1 MMRLRVGER
10 QEQSSINQAAGTS
23 GRPERPGRL
32 ARNINRIA
40 CEVVRCGKILRVCW
54 QRH

>member
-23 GRPERPGRL
+23 GRPGRL

-40 CEVVRCGKILRVCW
+40 CEVVRCGKILRGCW